1 MGRAVPQCW
10 KCGSDLGDAPLP
22 LGREAKCKSCH
33 AHLHC
38 CRICIF
44 FDKSLSKQCK
54 EPIAEEVKDK
64 TRSNFCGYLQIN
76 PDAYQEKDSDAASTP
91 QTELEALFG
100 LESSNETPESD
111 QALNKLN
118 DLFGKDK

>member
-1 MGRAVPQCW
+1 MGKPALKCW
-10 KCGSDLGDAPLP
+10 KCGTDLGDIPLP
-22 LGREAKCKSCH
+22 LGREAKCKSCQ

-44 FDKSLSKQCK
+44 FDKTVSKQCK

-76 PDAYQEKDSDAASTP
+76 PDAFQAKDNNEVSTS
-91 QTELEALFG
+91 QAELDALFG
-100 LESSNETPESD
+100 LDSSSKQKSASD
-111 QALNKLN
+111 QLN
-118 DLFGKDK
+118 DLFDSDK